1 MPPTCRMGFVP
12 MPDEIRETGRC
23 IMLTITNTVRDIT
36 KLSTSR
42 FIVKHD
48 KAIVRDMAEAKQQIV
63 TVCRALKLSPNEFLI
78 TSDCGEFSVRPNHS
92 NPSVFTGK

>member
-1 MPPTCRMGFVP
+1 MRYAKQG
-12 MPDEIRETGRC
+12 DC

-42 FIVKHD
+42 FAVKHD

>member
-1 MPPTCRMGFVP
+1 MLPTCRWGSYP
-12 MPDEIRETGRC
+12 SYEEIRETGDD
-23 IMLTITNTVRDIT
+23 MLTITNTVRDIT

-42 FIVKHD
+42 FVVKHD
-48 KAIVRDMAEAKQQIV
+48 KAIVRDMAQAKQQIV
-63 TVCRALKLSPNEFLI
+63 TVCRALKISPNEFLI